1 MSPVSDDE
9 ASGEDPRVAAALAEL
24 DRLDD
29 APLEEHVAVLSE
41 AHRRLHALLAEPA
54 PEPPTRATEPP
65 TRAPEPPVPAPGPP
79 AGAPS

>member
-1 MSPVSDDE
+1 MTVDE
-9 ASGEDPRVAAALAEL
+9 PSGEDPRVVAALAEL

-54 PEPPTRATEPP
+54 PEPPTHTPEPP
-65 TRAPEPPVPAPGPP
+65 TPSPAPPTAVSGPP